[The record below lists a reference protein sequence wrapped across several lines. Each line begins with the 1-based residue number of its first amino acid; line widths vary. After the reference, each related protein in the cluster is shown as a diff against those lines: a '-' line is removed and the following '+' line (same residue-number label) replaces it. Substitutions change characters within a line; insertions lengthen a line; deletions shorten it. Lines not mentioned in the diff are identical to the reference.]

1 MTTAAAPARPADCE
15 VWDLNS
21 YFPALDSEN
30 YRAFRDAFAA
40 DTEALLKRA
49 SALGPLTT
57 ENASSWGEVLL
68 ATERLYPRISHMGS
82 YLGCLTAAN
91 SRDEAAEKEQ
101 ARLSVLGTEFGKIDI
116 AFLSALRDCTDD
128 AFRALCEYGDLQEIQ
143 HELRRSLWEARHT
156 MHGDLER
163 LAADLAIDGISA
175 WGRLYNKVAGKLEF
189 EFTNEKG
196 EVERRPMAQKRGLLE
211 SQSAAVRKS
220 TLEGSNKAW
229 AQVEDVAASCL
240 NHISGTRL
248 TLYKRRG
255 IDHFLEAAL
264 FDSAITA
271 KTLDAMMG
279 AIDETADLAREVL
292 RIKARALGMKTL
304 GFQDLA
310 APLPLKDERLF
321 TWTEAKQMILD
332 SFAGYPRLADYS
344 RRAFANKWVES
355 EMRAGKRPGA
365 FCTSSYH
372 TRESRVF
379 MTYNGTIGDVGTLA
393 HELGHA
399 FHNEVMKELRPFRR
413 RYPMT
418 LAETASTFAEA
429 IIGYAL
435 MERKDIGEELRRYLL
450 DQQLTSFATFILDIT
465 MRFHFEREVYTRR
478 ANGELSAS
486 DYCRLMLET
495 QKRIFGDCLN
505 HDELDPYFWAS
516 KLHFYITGVSFYNF
530 PYTFGYLFSRGLF
543 ARYQAEGAAFLP
555 RYEKALL
562 LTGSANAEEVV
573 KSALGANIEER
584 GFWKDAINS
593 HAAEV
598 RQYASLV

>member
-1 MTTAAAPARPADCE
+1 MTAAAPPARPTDCE
-15 VWDLNS
+15 VWDLSS

-30 YRAFRDAFAA
+30 FRSFRDAFAA
-40 DTEALLKRA
+40 DTESLLKRA
-49 SALGPLTT
+49 NALGPLTT
-57 ENASSWGEVLL
+57 DNAPSWGEVLL

-91 SRDEAAEKEQ
+91 SRDAAAEKEQ
-101 ARLSVLGTEFGKIDI
+101 ARLAVLSTEFGKIDI
-116 AFLSALRDCTDD
+116 AFLSALRECTDE
-128 AFRALCEYGDLQEIQ
+128 AFQALCACGELQEIG
-143 HELRRSLWEARHT
+143 HYLRRSLWEARHSMT
-156 MHGDLER
+156 GELER
-163 LAADLAIDGISA
+163 LAADLSIDGIGA

-189 EFTNEKG
+189 EFTNERG

-211 SQSAAVRKS
+211 SPHASVRKS
-220 TLEGSNKAW
+220 TLEGSNKSW
-229 AQVEDVAASCL
+229 AQVEDVAAACL
-240 NHISGTRL
+240 NHIAGTRL

-264 FDSAITA
+264 FDSAITQR
-271 KTLDAMMG
+271 TLDAMMG
-279 AIDETADLAREVL
+279 AIDESAELAREVL
-292 RIKARALGMKTL
+292 RIKARALGMETL

-310 APLPLKDERLF
+310 APLPLTQDRVF
-321 TWTEAKQMILD
+321 SWAEAKQMILD
-332 SFAGYPRLADYS
+332 SFAGYPRLAEYS
-344 RRAFANKWVES
+344 RRAFANRWVES

-379 MTYNGTIGDVGTLA
+379 MTYNGTIGDIGTLA

-429 IIGYAL
+429 VIGYAL
-435 MERKDIGEELRRYLL
+435 MERKDIGHELRRYLL

-465 MRFHFEREVYTRR
+465 MRFHFEKEVYTRR
-478 ANGELSAS
+478 AAGELSAS
-486 DYCRLMLET
+486 DYCNLMIET
-495 QKRIFGDCLN
+495 QKRIFGDCLR

-543 ARYQAEGAAFLP
+543 ARYQAEGASFLP
-555 RYEKALL
+555 KYEQALL
-562 LTGSANAEEVV
+562 LTGSANAEQVV
-573 KSALGANIEER
+573 QTALGANIEER
-584 GFWKDAINS
+584 GFWREAIES
-593 HAAEV
+593 HREEV
-598 RQYASLV
+598 EQYSRMV